1 MSVRSDPFS
10 PFKVSGCRFLLPQS
24 LCVIDCSVERVILD
38 SNSPL
43 KKQVVI
49 CNSLFKESDLVPAY
63 TNQKL
68 LLLSMLM
75 DNDELLL
82 SRIQL
87 VGVTFS
93 DFMLLFLVGKWRV
106 GFA

>member
-1 MSVRSDPFS
+1 MA
-10 PFKVSGCRFLLPQS
+10 S
-24 LCVIDCSVERVILD
+24 LHFDCSNYISEL
-38 SNSPL
+38 
-43 KKQVVI
+43 
-49 CNSLFKESDLVPAY
+49 SLLSY

-93 DFMLLFLVGKWRV
+93 DFMLLFLVGLESQWRV